1 MNNPNQ
7 EHNAPPDAADTN
19 RNSPIATILLVDDE
33 EMITRLHQ
41 RQFEKWGYE
50 TIACNTITA
59 ALAVVDT
66 DKPIDLVITDYIM
79 PQMKGTDFAAIVHQK
94 RPNTPIILSTGNDLP
109 VPKDDLVN
117 LGVVAM
123 LHKPMQAATLHEVI
137 RTALARTSP

>member
-1 MNNPNQ
+1 
-7 EHNAPPDAADTN
+7 
-19 RNSPIATILLVDDE
+19 
-33 EMITRLHQ
+33 
-41 RQFEKWGYE
+41 
-50 TIACNTITA
+50 
-59 ALAVVDT
+59 
-66 DKPIDLVITDYIM
+66 YIM